1 MPSLHLEER
10 LFRQNAKTSTLQ
22 ACAPKRTDMNAIG
35 QPLTRL
41 DGRVKV
47 TGAAK
52 YSAEFARPKL
62 AHAVLIQSTIAN
74 GRVTNIDVSAAK
86 SAPGV
91 IGILTRENA
100 PRFKAF
106 PDDHR
111 KPGAPGEN
119 RVPLEDDQIYYAGQH
134 LGVVV
139 AESFEQATHAASLVR
154 TTYAAEPPIMTI
166 NDARAQKNAS
176 YTEKFAGRESLQV
189 KRGDV
194 DAALAGAEHKIDVVY
209 STPVENHNPI
219 ETYSTTAEWEAP
231 DRLLLHDATRG
242 IKQLQRV
249 VANAFGL
256 PQENIRIVCPFTGG
270 AFGSKAFQWSH
281 TLLAAAA
288 AKLVQRP
295 VKITLTRPQM
305 FDSAGQRA
313 RTEQKFSIG
322 AAKDGK
328 LVALRHATT
337 THSSPTHEYTES
349 CGNMSRML
357 YSCPNVDVSHRL
369 VRVNLTTPCPMRAP
383 GETPGVFAL
392 ECVLD
397 ELAQEIGIDPVE
409 FRLRNYAEIDE
420 YEKRPWSSKKLR
432 ECYRRGAEK
441 FGWSKRN
448 KTPGSMRAPDGS
460 QIGFG
465 MATAIYPAGQQKAGA
480 TAILNRDGTVT
491 LQCATHDIGTGS
503 YTTMSQFAADVLG
516 IPIDKIHFELGD
528 SQFPYAPNNGGSWL
542 TSSIAPAVI
551 GACRELQKKVADIA
565 GVWPNGSSNLDNVFA
580 KMGQEQ
586 IQVSF
591 NSEPNKEEREKFSF
605 FSYGAVFVEVNVDAC
620 RQVRVKRA
628 VGVYDMGRMI
638 NPLLARS
645 QIVGGM
651 LFGFGTALMEATV
664 PDEKTGRIVNANLAE
679 YHVAV
684 HADTP
689 EFDIDFINEPDP
701 HMPDLGA
708 RGIGEIGIV
717 GAPAAV
723 ANAIFNATGKRVRD
737 LPITPDKLI

>member
-1 MPSLHLEER
+1 MS
-10 LFRQNAKTSTLQ
+10 AATL
-22 ACAPKRTDMNAIG
+22 IG
-35 QPLTRL
+35 QPVARL

-52 YSAEFARPKL
+52 YSAEFARPRM
-62 AHAVLIQSTIAN
+62 AYGVLIPSAIAS

-106 PDDHR
+106 PDDLR

-119 RVPLEDDQIYYAGQH
+119 RVPLEDDEIYYAGQH

-139 AESFEQATHAASLVR
+139 AESFEQATYAASLVR
-154 TTYAAEPPIMTI
+154 ITYSAEPPIMTI

-189 KRGDV
+189 KRGNV
-194 DAALAGAEHKIDVVY
+194 DAALASAEHKIDVVY

-231 DRLLLHDATRG
+231 DRLVLHDATRG

-256 PQENIRIVCPFTGG
+256 PEENIRIVCPFTGG
-270 AFGSKAFQWSH
+270 AFGSKGFQWSH

-383 GETPGVFAL
+383 GEAPGVFAL
-392 ECVLD
+392 ECALD
-397 ELAQEIGIDPVE
+397 ELAHELGIDPVE
-409 FRLRNYAEIDE
+409 FRLRNYAEMDE

-432 ECYRRGAEK
+432 ECYQRGAEK
-441 FGWSKRN
+441 FGWPKRN

-491 LQCATHDIGTGS
+491 LQSATHEIGTGS
-503 YTTMSQFAADVLG
+503 YTTMSQFAADALG

-542 TSSIAPAVI
+542 TASVAPAVI

-565 GVWPNGSSNLDNVFA
+565 GVWPNSSSDLDNVFA
-580 KMGQEQ
+580 KAGQEQ
-586 IQVSF
+586 IQVAF

-605 FSYGAVFVEVNVDAC
+605 FSYGAVFVEVNVDVC
-620 RQVRVKRA
+620 GQVRVKRA
-628 VGVYDMGRMI
+628 VGVYDVGRMI
-638 NPLLARS
+638 NPRLARS

-664 PDEKTGRIVNANLAE
+664 PDEKTGRIVNPNLAE

-723 ANAIFNATGKRVRD
+723 ANAIFNATSKRVRD